1 MIAMP
6 DSITSLPRS
15 SHRHRGF
22 TLIELMIVVAVV
34 AILTMIAYP
43 SYLNYV
49 IRANRSQAQ
58 QFLMDIAQREEQF
71 RLDQGQ
77 YTTDLNNDL
86 RMTMP
91 AAVANY
97 YDTPEFYTIDARP
110 FFVAELTPLVGA
122 AQKDD
127 GRVFINSRGEHWRDT
142 DGTCALAACV
152 YSGASAIPW

>member
-6 DSITSLPRS
+6 DSITSVPRS

-43 SYLNYV
+43 SYVNYV

-71 RLDQGQ
+71 RLDQGR
-77 YTTDLNNDL
+77 YTADLADL
-86 RMTMP
+86 GAAVP
-91 AAVANY
+91 APVANY
-97 YDTPEFYTIDARP
+97 YAPWLYTTDARP
-110 FFVAELTPLVGA
+110 FFVAELTPLVGS

-127 GRVFINSRGEHWRDT
+127 GRLFINSRGEHWRDT
-142 DGTCALAACV
+142 DRTCEISACV
-152 YSGASAIPW
+152 YSSASATPWE